1 MTPEELH
8 EEWSSGEKTGMRPQR
23 IQRVRDDLMDITGIP
38 IPRRIV
44 EIEGWMDAMKGQI
57 TRRLNE
63 EVEGVEAEENEKVG
77 GAEEDQDTEADED

>member
-1 MTPEELH
+1 
-8 EEWSSGEKTGMRPQR
+8 
-23 IQRVRDDLMDITGIP
+23 MDITGIP

-63 EVEGVEAEENEKVG
+63 EVEGVESEENEKVG
-77 GAEEDQDTEADED
+77 ESEENEKVGEAKEDEDTEADEE

>member
-8 EEWSSGEKTGMRPQR
+8 EEWNSGETTGMRPQR
-23 IQRVRDDLMDITGIP
+23 IQRVRDDLMEITGMP

-63 EVEGVEAEENEKVG
+63 EIEKT
-77 GAEEDQDTEADED
+77 DDEDGDEEEVEEEEVEE

>member
-8 EEWSSGEKTGMRPQR
+8 EEWNSGETTGMRPQR
-23 IQRVRDDLMDITGIP
+23 VQHIRDDLMDITGIP

-63 EVEGVEAEENEKVG
+63 EVEGTDDDSEV
-77 GAEEDQDTEADED
+77 EEDEVEE